1 MYDALRRYNTASA
14 SYIMSKKLKGTAA
27 GVGANVIF
35 GFAFL
40 ASKKVLAVSDL
51 LIAQAVRFDIAFLL
65 LTVPVM
71 LGMIKVNYRG
81 GKLGGI
87 IALSV
92 CQPLLYFVFEQYGV
106 SRTSSAFAGVMIA
119 LVPVCVM
126 LLSYPILGEKPTA
139 LQMVFTAVSF
149 AGVSVVSLTDGENAN
164 FDFIGFLL
172 LLCAVVCAALNNCI
186 SRIQS
191 ARFSAFERLYFAFG
205 VGAAGLTS
213 LAFAVHGGDT
223 FRLTAE
229 AFSHSDFIW
238 GILYLAVVSSI
249 FAFLLINVSL
259 SYISPI
265 LQSSFA
271 NIATVVSVLAGVL
284 VLDESFSPLQYLCVA
299 LIVVGVLGVNYFA
312 PKMKD
317 EHK

>member
-1 MYDALRRYNTASA
+1 M
-14 SYIMSKKLKGTAA
+14 
-27 GVGANVIF
+27 
-35 GFAFL
+35 
-40 ASKKVLAVSDL
+40 
-51 LIAQAVRFDIAFLL
+51 
-65 LTVPVM
+65 
-71 LGMIKVNYRG
+71 
-81 GKLGGI
+81 
-87 IALSV
+87 
-92 CQPLLYFVFEQYGV
+92 
-106 SRTSSAFAGVMIA
+106 
-119 LVPVCVM
+119 
-126 LLSYPILGEKPTA
+126 
-139 LQMVFTAVSF
+139 
-149 AGVSVVSLTDGENAN
+149 
-164 FDFIGFLL
+164 
-172 LLCAVVCAALNNCI
+172 
-186 SRIQS
+186 
-191 ARFSAFERLYFAFG
+191 
-205 VGAAGLTS
+205 
-213 LAFAVHGGDT
+213 HGGDT